1 MLVPSTKFTD
11 YVLRSVA
18 PISFAEQ
25 VEHEMSSR
33 PGRFS
38 PQGLA
43 NNLFSMASFQ
53 RSDAAAR
60 AGLCTFMQSLDDDL
74 TLQQIERFNVQD
86 LSNSIWGISV
96 LGGFNLKFYHKLW
109 ERLAIFDFSNIDR
122 DGILMIYQSRLLME
136 SVAPGLSNQIA
147 APKWLWTEAKQ
158 KWCEQAGMGTVSSYQ
173 REVAC
178 VLSDMEVS
186 HQVERKTSDMMM
198 SMDLALDLRSISLEC
213 DGPSH
218 FCVNLDVGSV
228 PLSRNN
234 VRDTLLSARGYH
246 VISLPWDEW
255 AVKESREE
263 SADWI
268 KQKLAHISDTGK

>member
-1 MLVPSTKFTD
+1 
-11 YVLRSVA
+11 
-18 PISFAEQ
+18 
-25 VEHEMSSR
+25 
-33 PGRFS
+33 
-38 PQGLA
+38 
-43 NNLFSMASFQ
+43 
-53 RSDAAAR
+53 
-60 AGLCTFMQSLDDDL
+60 MQSLDDDL
-74 TLQQIERFNVQD
+74 TLQQIEQFNVQD
-86 LSNSIWGISV
+86 LSNSIWGIFCA
-96 LGGFNLKFYHKLW
+96 GGFNLKFYHKLW
-109 ERLAIFDFSNIDR
+109 ERLAFFDFSNIDR

-173 REVAC
+173 REVSC